1 MTDHMYTPCRNSC
14 HEVYHSYFWKMKIH
28 EKAKLQVE
36 MTRLAWKTESR
47 LPSLSWFLTRNT
59 TSSSPKW
66 WQSGFQRGFQRATR
80 LPNHSTYGSEPGP
93 GKKYSQTGCLSLP
106 NSRPPVFWSLQILY
120 LPWVWRLIL
129 HINEWSDTS
138 SISRRFLTRL
148 CA

>member
-1 MTDHMYTPCRNSC
+1 MYIPSRNSC

-47 LPSLSWFLTRNT
+47 LPSLSWFLTRNI

-93 GKKYSQTGCLSLP
+93 GKKYSQTGCLLSSLP
-106 NSRPPVFWSLQILY
+106 NYRPPVFWPLQILY

-129 HINEWSDTS
+129 HMNEVILPLSQENPS
-138 SISRRFLTRL
+138 RFLTRS